1 MSKTTKE
8 LEQDYKD
15 AVTAHDA
22 ADDVYYSAYNDAEAA
37 WGVRAARARARA
49 AAHDSAYAAFKLWQ
63 NRLKEEELDERP

>member
-37 WGVRAARARARA
+37 WGVRGGAT
-49 AAHDSAYAAFKLWQ
+49 HKLWQ
-63 NRLKEEELDERP
+63 DRLKEEKK